1 MKITELK
8 THLYEFENNRVVG
21 DANSPAGRKLQSNL
35 LIEVKTDEGLTGYSS
50 AGASAK
56 PLVESMFNR
65 ALKDKDPSNVKGIT
79 KQMMDFAFKGGHGGM
94 INEAISALDIALWD
108 LKAKSNNE
116 PLWKTLGGLNPKVR
130 AYASG
135 LDIPMND
142 KNLKEW
148 YEKMA
153 SWGFDGGKLK
163 VGLNQD
169 DDIRRIGIMRDALKV
184 NSDNPLIMIDSNE
197 YWSPKQAIRF
207 ISEIE
212 QTFDLTWAE
221 EPARRWDFIGL
232 KKVSDGIKTAV
243 CAGENLKTMGD
254 FLPYFQYKSAD
265 VIQVSSGM
273 GGVTTAMQ
281 LADAAYGFELPV
293 TLGGSFGHV
302 HAHMATAIPNFM
314 IMEITQEEPDPCMT
328 WDVTFEN
335 GHAIPGNKPG
345 IGVEINYDILEKIK
359 VEKTSPSTQSSP
371 FGRRPGAGLY
381 QVSPSKEAVAALND
395 VSFAKPPLN
404 NPDVTVCLSTSDIS
418 FCLNAL

>member
-1 MKITELK
+1 
-8 THLYEFENNRVVG
+8 
-21 DANSPAGRKLQSNL
+21 
-35 LIEVKTDEGLTGYSS
+35 
-50 AGASAK
+50 
-56 PLVESMFNR
+56 
-65 ALKDKDPSNVKGIT
+65 
-79 KQMMDFAFKGGHGGM
+79 
-94 INEAISALDIALWD
+94 
-108 LKAKSNNE
+108 
-116 PLWKTLGGLNPKVR
+116 
-130 AYASG
+130 
-135 LDIPMND
+135 
-142 KNLKEW
+142 
-148 YEKMA
+148 
-153 SWGFDGGKLK
+153 
-163 VGLNQD
+163 
-169 DDIRRIGIMRDALKV
+169 
-184 NSDNPLIMIDSNE
+184 MIDSNE

-254 FLPYFQYKSAD
+254 FLPYFHYKSAD

-345 IGVEINYDILEKIK
+345 IGVEINFDILEKIK

-381 QVSPSKEAVAALND
+381 QVAPSKEEIANSERLNQ
-395 VSFAKPPLN
+395 
-404 NPDVTVCLSTSDIS
+404 
-418 FCLNAL
+418 

>member
-1 MKITELK
+1 
-8 THLYEFENNRVVG
+8 
-21 DANSPAGRKLQSNL
+21 
-35 LIEVKTDEGLTGYSS
+35 
-50 AGASAK
+50 
-56 PLVESMFNR
+56 
-65 ALKDKDPSNVKGIT
+65 
-79 KQMMDFAFKGGHGGM
+79 MMDFAFKGGHGGM

-254 FLPYFQYKSAD
+254 FLPYFHYKSAD

-328 WDVTFEN
+328 WDVTFKN

-345 IGVEINYDILEKIK
+345 IGVEINFDILEKIK
-359 VEKTSPSTQSSP
+359 VEKTSPSTQASP

-381 QVSPSKEAVAALND
+381 QVAPSKEEIANSERLNQ
-395 VSFAKPPLN
+395 
-404 NPDVTVCLSTSDIS
+404 
-418 FCLNAL
+418 

>member
-1 MKITELK
+1 MKITNIK

-35 LIEVKTDEGLTGYSS
+35 LIEVETDEGIAGYSS
-50 AGASAK
+50 AGAASK

-65 ALKDKDPSNVKGIT
+65 ALKGNDPSKVKGIT
-79 KQMMDFAFKGGHGGM
+79 KQMIDFAFKGGHGGM

-108 LKAKSNNE
+108 LKAKANNE
-116 PLWKTLGGLNPKVR
+116 PLWKTLGGLNPKAR

-184 NSDNPLIMIDSNE
+184 NSNNPLIMIDSNE
-197 YWSPKQAIRF
+197 YWSPKQAVRF
-207 ISEIE
+207 ITEIE

-243 CAGENLKTMGD
+243 CAGENLKTLGD
-254 FLPYFQYKSAD
+254 FLPYFHHKSAD
-265 VIQVSSGM
+265 VIQVSSGI
-273 GGVTTAMQ
+273 GGITTAMQ
-281 LADAAYGFELPV
+281 LADAAYGFELPI

-302 HAHMATAIPNFM
+302 HAHMAPAIPNFM
-314 IMEITQEEPDPCMT
+314 IMEITQEEPDPCMS

-335 GHAIPGNKPG
+335 GYAIPGNKPG
-345 IGVEINYDILEKIK
+345 IGVEINFDILEKMK
-359 VEKTSPSTQSSP
+359 VEKTSPSTQASP

-381 QVSPSKEAVAALND
+381 QVPPTKEEIENSERLN
-395 VSFAKPPLN
+395 K
-404 NPDVTVCLSTSDIS
+404 
-418 FCLNAL
+418 

>member
-1 MKITELK
+1 MKITDYKLETYLELMDRP
-8 THLYEFENNRVVG
+8 LG
-21 DANSPAGRKLQSNL
+21 DSNGPEGDD
-35 LIEVKTDEGLTGYSS
+35 LIVSNILTIITDEGISGV
-50 AGASAK
+50 A
-56 PLVESMFNR
+56 PLGNGQVNNLFKVIEG
-65 ALKDKDPSNVKGIT
+65 KDPRETFTHWQNMIRY
-79 KQMMDFAFKGGHGGM
+79 AFKGGDEGEVHGALS
-94 INEAISALDIALWD
+94 AIDIALWD
-108 LKAKSNNE
+108 IKSKINDE

-254 FLPYFQYKSAD
+254 FLPYFHYKSAD

-345 IGVEINYDILEKIK
+345 IGVEINFDILEKIK

-381 QVSPSKEAVAALND
+381 QVAPSKEEIANSERLNQ
-395 VSFAKPPLN
+395 
-404 NPDVTVCLSTSDIS
+404 
-418 FCLNAL
+418 